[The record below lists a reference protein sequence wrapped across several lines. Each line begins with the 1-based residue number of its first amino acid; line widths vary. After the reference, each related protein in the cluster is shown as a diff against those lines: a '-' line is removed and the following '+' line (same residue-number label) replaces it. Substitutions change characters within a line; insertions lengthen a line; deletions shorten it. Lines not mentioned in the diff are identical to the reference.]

1 MLEGLVAWVLNTY
14 LGKYVSN
21 LNTDQLSI
29 ALLKGAVELE
39 NLPLR
44 KDALQELD
52 LPFEVKAGFI
62 GKIRLQIPFYR
73 PHSEPW
79 VISMSQLN
87 LIIGLAQ
94 LQEYD
99 AEEER
104 RNEMERKKHLLTI
117 LEEKFKCEQRGES
130 YWYSVTASLVTRIVE
145 NIELKIQDV
154 HLRFE
159 DDISNSE
166 KPFSFGV
173 CIDNVSAQNPS
184 KESMVKL
191 LRQKQLEIQ
200 NFSVYWDTECEMLG
214 KLPASQIQDA
224 MMQCMQSRE
233 HQYIFEPVCAS
244 VLLKRNTSKEP
255 LRSRQTPRIEGQ
267 VQLEPVALRLS
278 QVECEAAETFL
289 SHCTVHQCSPFEPL
303 FFLSSQNTREPSS
316 ELQPV
321 PTSTSIPKSG
331 SSRMIQYLQSWFPG
345 WGGWYGDSEDPDRP
359 EELLP
364 SPSSWDI
371 LGEDLKTEDLFDPM
385 EDSHTL
391 STFTRR
397 DHMFARLEFFLHK
410 GEVTLRH
417 QGKTAHTLHESALI
431 QLEFSGVK
439 IILESLPRSDSSLLS
454 VKLGGLFLKDL
465 TTQGTIFPFLVSPK
479 GVSDGFGA
487 GAACTSPVFEMIY
500 ERNPVRSKFERR
512 LEVSTSPLNII
523 YNPQAMKK
531 VTEFFY
537 KGRIHTSGFGYQ
549 SELELR
555 VAEAAR
561 RQYNKLKMQ
570 TKAEIRQTIDQ
581 LLVGEFIENGKRWT
595 MKLDICAPQVFFPDD
610 FQSENPMLVVVD
622 LGRIF
627 LTNSEGETI
636 DFSDDE
642 YQTPPATPPE
652 SPVPELNTPLK
663 AQPKS
668 PELPSLAS
676 KEGAQVYSKLLY
688 EKYSLSFKD
697 LQIMVGH
704 CNDNWKHLQESSVG
718 PTHVVEKFNV
728 LLQLE
733 QRLRYTSDPQL
744 PGAVLSGTLPDLKV
758 HINLEKMIAL
768 KSCLSRLSGP
778 ALSGGEIITMSPEPL
793 TVHNDKISQKVD
805 SSWKLQ
811 GSAKNL
817 TQSVMLLEQHT
828 REVLVESRLLLAEF
842 NINYMQLGVES
853 DGRYISVLKVF
864 GTNAHFVKR
873 PYDTEVS
880 LTVHGLLLVD
890 TLQTYGSDYDLL
902 VASHKHLSFDIPT
915 GSLRES
921 QPSSP
926 ILCDGKSPE
935 YQLNQTEFSSSC
947 PIRGMSPVMPILKD
961 QEALIKLE
969 YQFVSSD
976 SPCMNLET
984 SLQVTSMQVHNLDII
999 LNPETMLELLK
1010 FLQKS
1015 FPKEESSLTASA
1027 QQGAAQP
1034 YSEEEEKLYQT
1045 TYCQT
1050 KELTVEIHRLNLLLL
1065 RSITASTALVPEKR
1079 VLKIATA
1086 SITGTKVNVSHGCCL
1101 DIRGSLGSMQLVD
1114 LTPEG
1119 GQSQFVVSI
1128 GSVDENTSELDGLAY
1143 FSDKRSTSADALNFE
1158 LMEKSQGECFVKLDM
1173 ASLHYSHSAK
1183 FLWELSLSAS
1193 ELEDSFHSMLKN
1205 AATRVSTVLATKT
1218 AEYSNMVSLF
1228 ETPLRRVRTASQSFA
1243 DSFEDEQVNVEEPET
1258 HSDSFLVKLTLNI
1271 NIESPVVSIPRK
1283 PGHPELLVGHLG
1295 SIKIQNFM
1303 NGHGSKEQRLE
1314 VLVKD
1319 IRLYSLNM
1327 HNIVLRRAPKANP
1340 PDRLSG
1346 PHGEVTRPD
1355 KSQFT
1360 RHDFFESLSRGKAFH
1375 ILKDTTVQFNVEKHP
1390 IKEDPPLILTTPFH
1404 NQICRSSEQLRIEGK
1419 FVNPVQVCLCKTVY
1433 EQVLQTL
1440 DNLFLSEEQQATSS
1454 HPPTPP
1460 PPTPSSARPHTFP
1473 DLQGGLFA
1481 RNLPTVN
1488 FPHLSL
1494 SSPLSLQ
1501 PHTSPSFT
1509 QLRVTLNVAELQ
1521 VMLSADLSQGSQ
1533 GLVSVCFQ
1541 DLEGEFIK
1549 THPHLLEVQLA
1560 LRSLLMED
1568 LLEHNPDSKYKY
1580 LILSHGA
1587 PKPPTFS
1594 PKEYLSQSCPST
1606 SNALYPDMPRSLP
1619 AHMEEAQN
1627 VFQLY
1632 QRHPSTPTSSSR
1644 NSKRDPDCPITPP
1657 PSPTHYRAS
1666 PQPLSEFD
1674 DSLVHMNLLL
1684 VDPNHPEFKTRYW
1697 SVGRSVD
1704 IDFNCLD
1711 VLITLQ
1717 TWVVILDF
1725 FGIGSTASNHAVK
1738 VPVSPWPGPVHP
1750 SSEPDASREE
1760 PVQSVN
1766 TKVDLKVCLGWFSV
1780 QNQSLST
1787 IVSRCLTVLTDGDL
1801 TIHGSLGSLSLSDL
1815 TPHGDLYRER
1825 FVTQG
1830 GKALVFNILRYGC
1843 PDVNLKRDCDI
1854 KVCLQMA
1861 SVQYVHT
1868 QRFQAEVVAFI
1879 QHFTQLQDVL
1889 GRQRAAVEGQAVRD
1903 LPQRA
1908 SRILLDIEAGAPV
1921 IVIPESSRSTKVI
1934 VANLGQ
1940 LRLQNCFLSAGA
1952 PSTFHKVETS
1962 HHGRESPSPSTDPWG
1977 TPQCQEFLTFS
1988 PTARFNS
1995 FICAFLVYLFL
2006 LLEGHVCLLDVMAL
2020 DLQEMDIF
2028 AAERLFSPDG
2038 TGKPEPSD
2046 LIFPSFSIRRTGDN
2060 LLRDCCRL
2068 KFKVERNLDKELSHA
2083 VPDLSIH
2090 VSLSSVHCSL
2100 DREHYRLIRG
2110 LLEKNLGE
2118 PIEEFLRPYNLL
2130 DPSIYTVLS
2139 GDVFINLSFLVD
2151 MTDVSLELLDRP
2163 ADTEDRHSLAKFDF
2177 MKSKVLYESFSD
2189 GSKSVNL
2196 VSHSLLAHD
2205 TRYTRPRKGAE
2216 ATPRNVFD
2224 CILQPSKAGSND
2236 ASLQLELHY
2245 RSTRDASCFTM
2256 VLNNLRVFV
2265 IFDWLQRLQDF
2276 LQVHVGKASDSTE
2289 THLLRS
2295 SSARSSGAVIPKT
2308 VKSGVVT
2315 KRSTVPVSQDRCLE
2329 LKVNVTGTEFVVVED
2344 MSCVDTNAI
2353 ILKGTTVLTYKP
2365 RLLDRPFSGSLAGV
2379 EVFSCRLGRE
2389 QETALSIID
2398 PINIQV
2404 ELCGN
2409 PVYRSTSG
2417 LLDAFNVEDIPP
2429 LLEIQ
2434 FPVLDIRLSYNDIQL
2449 FLTIAKSIP
2458 SAKALPAPVSVE
2470 VTPGT
2475 SKQET
2480 HHLKETQLNHLQ
2492 DLGFKKEDCRRAL
2505 SLCKGHLDQ
2514 AATWLLENAENVS
2527 RCSSTRVDSST
2538 SSHTA
2543 PLSGV
2548 ELRADSICIC
2558 LIDDCLDCDVPL
2570 AELTFSRLNVLQRI
2584 GSTREGNASCTLSGD
2599 YYNRELSGWEPF
2611 IEPWPCCLS
2620 WQQQTGGHLQ
2630 PPRFKMEVQ
2639 AKQRLDIN
2647 ITSALLEQYTT
2658 TKRSWMAD
2666 YWVEDRQ
2673 ELKTSPTLPWIGSS
2687 VDPPSFGQSEFLTTQ
2702 TESETLSDIFSADMK
2717 LSKRRQP
2724 FVPYTLR
2731 NHTGCTM
2738 RFATLTT
2745 TPTRVA
2751 LSHSNSADS
2760 ISDIHSSGND
2770 DSHKVSL
2777 WREVLPGE
2785 EFSFEFEA
2793 REKLRHSFVDSVKA
2807 TAETQIF
2814 DERWSRT
2821 QSQKFGIRF
2830 EMITAVPTC
2839 FVQMD
2844 PYCQHAVLFM
2854 HISIK
2859 YLTTSNN
2866 THVEEKTFCCDYKF
2880 KHLWMF
2886 RFSIYSSYHR
2896 TL

>member
-117 LEEKFKCEQRGES
+117 LEEKFKRECEQRGES

-371 LGEDLKTEDLFDPM
+371 LETEDLFDPM

-627 LTNSEGETI
+627 LTNSEVTQNDKE

-1766 TKVDLKVCLGWFSV
+1766 TKVDLKVHSLNLVLNKKLNELARASV
-1780 QNQSLST
+1780 SKLST
-1787 IVSRCLTVLTDGDL
+1787 QLEVLDGDL

-1962 HHGRESPSPSTDPWG
+1962 HHGPSTDPWG

-2470 VTPGT
+2470 VTPGVCST
-2475 SKQET
+2475 ACAPRAGPLD
-2480 HHLKETQLNHLQ
+2480 HFVFLETQLNHLQ

-2687 VDPPSFGQSEFLTTQ
+2687 VDPPSFGQSEFLAAAS
-2702 TESETLSDIFSADMK
+2702 SETLSDIFSADMK

-2793 REKLRHSFVDSVKA
+2793 REKLRH
-2807 TAETQIF
+2807 
-2814 DERWSRT
+2814 R
-2821 QSQKFGIRF
+2821 
-2830 EMITAVPTC
+2830 
-2839 FVQMD
+2839 
-2844 PYCQHAVLFM
+2844 
-2854 HISIK
+2854 
-2859 YLTTSNN
+2859 
-2866 THVEEKTFCCDYKF
+2866 
-2880 KHLWMF
+2880 
-2886 RFSIYSSYHR
+2886 
-2896 TL
+2896 